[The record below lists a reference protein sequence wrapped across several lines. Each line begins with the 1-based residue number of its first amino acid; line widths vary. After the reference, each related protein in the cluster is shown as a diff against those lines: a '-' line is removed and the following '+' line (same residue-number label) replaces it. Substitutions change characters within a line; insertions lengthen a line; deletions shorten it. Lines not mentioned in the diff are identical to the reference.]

1 MYTVRTHVIQGRDQ
15 QMDKEV
21 KIVEFLHHIPRKHL
35 SFLTIFYSVIS
46 NLKEAE

>member
-35 SFLTIFYSVIS
+35 SFLILILFFSDILSYI
-46 NLKEAE
+46 